1 MVAWGKRPVTCE
13 PPAEVT
19 ARTVERIGDIEASQ
33 WDACAGS
40 ESPFVSHA
48 FLDVLEI
55 SGSVCAE
62 SGWLP
67 RHLILE
73 NGSGEL
79 IGAVP
84 LYVKGH
90 SQGEYVFDWGWADA
104 FERAGGRYYPKLQAA
119 VPFSP
124 VTGPRLLVHA
134 GSGTDVQEALIGTLE
149 TVANQLGVSSVHAT
163 FTTQHE
169 HELFEAAGWV
179 TRLGQQFH
187 WFNRGYETFD
197 DFLATLISRKRK
209 AIRKERRA
217 VAESGLTLETLS
229 GSAIRP
235 EHWDAFYQFYVD
247 TYDRKWGAPYLTR
260 GFFEELQMRMG
271 ENVVLV
277 MAFDGDHAV
286 AGALNLKG
294 SDALYGRN
302 WGSVADFPFL
312 HFEACY
318 YQAIDYAIRH
328 GLARVEAGT
337 QGPHK
342 IQRGYLPVP
351 TYSAHYIRNS
361 SFRDAVANFCAQER
375 RAMAFEISAL
385 TEHSPYKSE
394 K

>member
-1 MVAWGKRPVTCE
+1 MTCE
-13 PPAEVT
+13 PPTNDPAEVT
-19 ARTVERIGDIEASQ
+19 ARMVERISDVEASR

-40 ESPFVSHA
+40 QNPFVSHA
-48 FLDVLEI
+48 FLDALEI
-55 SGSVCAE
+55 SGSVCAQ

-67 RHLILE
+67 RHLVLE
-73 NGSGEL
+73 NGQGEM

-104 FERAGGRYYPKLQAA
+104 FERAGGSYYPKLQVA

-124 VTGPRLLVHA
+124 VTGPRLLA
-134 GSGTDVQEALIGTLE
+134 REGSETSVQAALIGTLE
-149 TVANQLGVSSVHAT
+149 AVANQLGVSSVHAT
-163 FTTQHE
+163 FTTQQE
-169 HELFEAAGWV
+169 HELFDAAGWV

-187 WFNRGYETFD
+187 WPNRDYGTFD
-197 DFLATLISRKRK
+197 DFLGTLVSRKRK
-209 AIRKERRA
+209 AIRKERRM
-217 VAESGLTLETLS
+217 VAESGLTLEALS

-235 EHWDAFYQFYVD
+235 EHWDAFYRFYVD
-247 TYDRKWGAPYLTR
+247 TYDRKWGDPYLTR

-277 MAFDGDHAV
+277 MAFDGEHAV
-286 AGALNLKG
+286 AGALNLKS

-302 WGSVADFPFL
+302 WGSAADYPFL

-318 YQAIDYAIRH
+318 YQAIEYAISH

-342 IQRGYLPVP
+342 IQRGYLPVA
-351 TYSAHYIRNS
+351 TYSAHYIRNL
-361 SFRDAVANFCAQER
+361 SFRDAVANFCAQEQ
-375 RAMAFEISAL
+375 RAMELEISAL
-385 TEHSPYKSE
+385 AEHSPYRSAD
-394 K
+394 